1 MSDVVHRVQ
10 IQPSLAAQFVWSTTP
25 AQDDGTKY
33 LRLDILTAVG
43 ALTFMLSPAD
53 GKAVLDNGQMNLREA
68 TTGIP
73 ADHVRPSGLIVPT
86 VGPGPNG
93 GGSR

>member
-1 MSDVVHRVQ
+1 VTNVVHRVE
-10 IQPSLAAQFVWSTTP
+10 IQPSAAAQFVWSTVP
-25 AQDDGTKY
+25 AQDGTAF

-43 ALTFMLSPAD
+43 ALTFMLSQPD
-53 GKAVLDNGQMNLREA
+53 GKAVLDNGGLKLREA

-86 VGPGPNG
+86 VGPVPNG
-93 GGSR
+93 GT